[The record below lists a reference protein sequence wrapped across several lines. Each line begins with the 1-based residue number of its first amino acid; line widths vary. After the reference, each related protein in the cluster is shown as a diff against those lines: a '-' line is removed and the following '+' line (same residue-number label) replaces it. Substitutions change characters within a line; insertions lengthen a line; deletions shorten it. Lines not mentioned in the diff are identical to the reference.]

1 MAAYGAVCS
10 GMTMSAVPTVMT
22 VAGWRGTA
30 VLGVCAVLVA
40 ALPLVADAYTMQLA
54 STALVAAAFAL
65 SLQLLVGGGG
75 MVSLGHAAF
84 FGIGAYAV
92 RLVPPVLGSSSI
104 FVTLPAAGV
113 LAGLAALGVGALSMR
128 TRGFFFLM
136 TTLAFG
142 QMLFFLF
149 HDTPLGGGADGVFV
163 ERPTLSAFGLEYV
176 VARRSRAAVMLWL
189 NLGVLVGMYAG
200 LAWLLRTMF
209 GRALLGIR
217 ANEHRMASLGFDTVL
232 LKLAA
237 FVGAGALAGVAG
249 CMKAMTEAFVS
260 PELLGWQRSAEG
272 LLAIV
277 LGGMGALHGPVLG
290 AFAFVGLGEVSHLLT
305 ERVHLV
311 EGAVILLVVLFLPRG
326 LAGVRGVRA

>member
-1 MAAYGAVCS
+1 MLAA
-10 GMTMSAVPTVMT
+10 
-22 VAGWRGTA
+22 
-30 VLGVCAVLVA
+30 CAVLVA
-40 ALPLVADAYTMQLA
+40 ALPLVADAYAMQLV
-54 STALVAAAFAL
+54 STALVTAAFAL

-104 FVTLPAAGV
+104 LVTLPAAAV
-113 LAGLAALGVGALSMR
+113 LAGLAALAVGALSMR

-163 ERPTLSAFGLEYV
+163 ERPGLSVFGLEYAV
-176 VARRSRAAVMLWL
+176 PRRSRPAVMLWL
-189 NLGVLVGMYAG
+189 NLGVLVAMYAG

-217 ANEHRMASLGFDTVL
+217 ANEHRMASLGFDTVI
-232 LKLAA
+232 LKLSA
-237 FVGAGALAGVAG
+237 FAGAGALAGVAG
-249 CMKAMTEAFVS
+249 HMWAMTEAFVS

-277 LGGMGALHGPVLG
+277 LGGLGALHGPILG
-290 AFAFVGLGEVSHLLT
+290 AAAFVALGEASHALT
-305 ERVHLV
+305 ERQHLV
-311 EGAVILLVVLFLPRG
+311 EGVVILLVVLFLPRG
-326 LAGVRGVRA
+326 LAGLRLPSRARAPETVAAEP